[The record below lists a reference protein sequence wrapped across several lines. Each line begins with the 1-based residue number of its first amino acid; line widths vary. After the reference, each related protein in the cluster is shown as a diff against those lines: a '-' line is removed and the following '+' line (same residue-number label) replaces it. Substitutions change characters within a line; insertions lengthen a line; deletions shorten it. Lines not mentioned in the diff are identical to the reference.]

1 MISKIATVAFHGVS
15 TQEVTVEVQ
24 MSSGLP
30 AFNIV
35 GLADKAVA
43 ESRERIR
50 ASFHHLG
57 LSLPPRR
64 ITVNLAP
71 ADIQKEGSHYDLPV
85 ALGLM
90 ASMEILDP
98 VELSNYTVLGELGL
112 DGALAPVVGVLPAAL
127 NAVSHNRGL
136 ICPERGG
143 KEAAWAGD
151 LTILAA
157 PNLLA
162 LINHFKGI
170 QVLSPPQAEL
180 CSNAQKT
187 HLDMK
192 DIKGQFLAKRALE
205 IAAAGGHN
213 VLFIGP
219 PGAGKSMLAQ
229 RLPSILPKLEPA
241 EALEVTMIHSLAGL
255 LPEDGLITER
265 PFRDP
270 HHSSSLVSLIG
281 GGARTKPGEISLA
294 HQGVLFLDELPEFAR
309 STLESLRQP
318 LETGKI
324 VVARANNHVTYPAR
338 IQLIAAMN
346 PCRCGYFGDI
356 ERQCHRVPRC
366 AEEYQ
371 SKISGPLMDRFDLVF
386 HVNEVKAVDLLE
398 KNEGEGSSSVAARVA
413 AARSQQIRRYG
424 EGDDQLFPLNAV
436 TDGEKLHEIAT
447 PDSDG
452 QHLLSIA
459 IEKMRLSARSYH
471 RVLRVARTIADIEGA
486 EIVRRSHIAEALS
499 YRQGGEKVG

>member
-98 VELSNYTVLGELGL
+98 IELSNYTALGELGL

-127 NAVSHNRGL
+127 NAVSQGRGL
-136 ICPERGG
+136 ICPEQGG

-151 LTILAA
+151 LSILAA
-157 PNLLA
+157 PSLLA
-162 LINHFKGI
+162 IINHFKGT
-170 QVLSPPQAEL
+170 QVLSPPKAEL
-180 CSNAQKT
+180 SSTPVKNK
-187 HLDMK
+187 LDMK
-192 DIKGQFLAKRALE
+192 DIKGQLLAKRALE

-229 RLPSILPKLEPA
+229 RLPSILPRLEPA

-255 LPEDGLITER
+255 LPEDGLVTER

-309 STLESLRQP
+309 ATLESLRQP

-324 VVARANNHVTYPAR
+324 VVARANNHVMYPAR

-346 PCRCGYFGDI
+346 PCRCGYFGDL
-356 ERQCHRVPRC
+356 ERQCHKAPRC
-366 AEEYQ
+366 SEEYQ

-386 HVNEVKAVDLLE
+386 HVNEVKAADLLE
-398 KNEGEGSSSVAARVA
+398 KNEGEKSAVIAARVA
-413 AARSQQIRRYG
+413 AARSQQIKRYG
-424 EGDDQLFPLNAV
+424 ESAEQLMPLNAV
-436 TDGEKLHEIAT
+436 TDGQKLHEIAT

-471 RVLRVARTIADIEGA
+471 RILRVARTISDLEGA
-486 EIVRRSHIAEALS
+486 ATVRRPHIAEALS
-499 YRQGGEKVG
+499 YRSHSSKLG